1 MRFDENR
8 VIELHSVEKDKT
20 VSPPSDRPPKGG
32 STECNSSAEKA
43 LTQPSPKGEGVSAM
57 HSNRA
62 LYYQEVFLPFFLCF
76 FIIAH
81 ISINIQQKC
90 LISIFYCRYIIT
102 DLFLPFVP
110 RIFNP
115 GTRQGTSPLTLITHR
130 NGRKSDHM
138 IGLCYNS
145 MHLQT
150 ADLSRARQVLRTL
163 DRSM

>member
-57 HSNRA
+57 HSNRGVI
-62 LYYQEVFLPFFLCF
+62 LSRSFFTFFLMF

-90 LISIFYCRYIIT
+90 TIYFYIH
-102 DLFLPFVP
+102 
-110 RIFNP
+110 
-115 GTRQGTSPLTLITHR
+115 S
-130 NGRKSDHM
+130 
-138 IGLCYNS
+138 IGLCPSHSALPIRGLKPLNP
-145 MHLQT
+145 H
-150 ADLSRARQVLRTL
+150 TL
-163 DRSM
+163 AAQAESPIY